1 MNKLYTGTERE
12 EVKGG
17 ISPEK
22 AMEDMRG
29 IWMAEVSWGE
39 DLP

>member
-17 ISPEK
+17 ISLEK
-22 AMEDMRG
+22 AMEDKRG
-29 IWMAEVSWGE
+29 I
-39 DLP
+39 